1 MCYRCRTRHILGE
14 NRPVVTPTPED
25 LDMSSSTSEQSTTPQ
40 EGMSP
45 QQSEPFVEI
54 SPSDF

>member
-1 MCYRCRTRHILGE
+1 MLGE

-25 LDMSSSTSEQSTTPQ
+25 LDMSSSTSEQCTTPQ
-40 EGMSP
+40 EGRSP

-54 SPSDF
+54 SPSEF